1 MLRPLRWRCWLFTR
15 RRRQPPTRTSSR
27 TPSHGKRRWPGGRI
41 TTARSCWQLSVVRR
55 SGSPPLSD
63 RVLEAFVRDCRRMPV
78 GVSGAALLDAI
89 APVDRLWVLEA
100 NATGRAFYER
110 RQWRWTGESRAGLT
124 RVESPE
130 CCTSGT
136 EHYRSPGSA
145 PELRL
150 RGFLRWGSTSMT
162 PATDRPTR
170 AGRPTSPGS
179 RLSLPWSTPPERT
192 SSTSAAAV
200 APIPAPGTSWVR
212 RR

>member
-55 SGSPPLSD
+55 SGSPPLSIECW
-63 RVLEAFVRDCRRMPV
+63 RRCTCCRRMPV
-78 GVSGAALLDAI
+78 GVSGAPFWTPSL
-89 APVDRLWVLEA
+89 
-100 NATGRAFYER
+100 
-110 RQWRWTGESRAGLT
+110 RWTGCGSWRRTPRAAPSTSGVSGAGRGRVVPGLT

-150 RGFLRWGSTSMT
+150 RGFLRWVSTSTT
-162 PATDRPTR
+162 PATDRRTR
-170 AGRPTSPGS
+170 AGKPTSHGS
-179 RLSLPWSTPPERT
+179 RLSLPWFTPLERT
-192 SSTSAAAV
+192 SSTSAVAV